1 MTDLVL
7 KQLRFEQARLDLQAE
22 RLRSRQ
28 RGMSAA
34 SPAANTVAKQIREA
48 QAQADSY
55 ALLIEKAEE
64 MR

>member
-7 KQLRFEQARLDLQAE
+7 KQLRYEKARLDFQAE
-22 RLRSRQ
+22 RLRVRQ
-28 RGMSAA
+28 RGMVAT
-34 SPAANTVAKQIREA
+34 SPTAGAIAKQIKEA

-55 ALLIEKAEE
+55 GLLIEKAEE